1 MSAEGREGAVCRG
14 KPHGLQRTGS
24 RQTGDGK
31 GNDEQELH
39 LPLQGTWSLKLAAGD
54 KPLSCSDR
62 LCQAPWEPGIP
73 SGPWSLSCR
82 L

>member
-24 RQTGDGK
+24 RETGDGE
-31 GNDEQELH
+31 GNDEPERPLH
-39 LPLQGTWSLKLAAGD
+39 PQGTWSLKLTAGD
-54 KPLSCSDR
+54 TPLGCSER
-62 LCQAPWEPGIP
+62 FRQAPWEPGFP
-73 SGPWSLSCR
+73 LVQWSLSCR